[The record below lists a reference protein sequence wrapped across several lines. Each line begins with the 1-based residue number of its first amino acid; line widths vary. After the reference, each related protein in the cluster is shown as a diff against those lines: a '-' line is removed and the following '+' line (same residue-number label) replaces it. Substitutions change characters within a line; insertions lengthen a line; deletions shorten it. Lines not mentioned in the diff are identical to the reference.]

1 MKRLVCVCASLV
13 AVLFASP
20 AARADQVDN
29 YLRSQMQQHRIPG
42 LTLKIIRDGRA
53 IKTAAYGLA
62 NIELNVPAKP
72 ETVFEIGSVTKQ
84 LTAAGILL
92 LAQEG
97 KLSVDDKISRH
108 LKDTPEA
115 WAIVTIR
122 HLLTHT
128 SGIKSYTGLDGFQ
141 LWRHLTQDQF
151 IKAIGKEP
159 NGTRPWMATASSMP
173 PAKRRCGRR

>member
-1 MKRLVCVCASLV
+1 V

-97 KLSVDDKISRH
+97 KLSVDDKISQH
-108 LKDTPEA
+108 LKDTPAA
-115 WAIVTIR
+115 WANVTIR

-159 NGTRPWMATASSMP
+159 NGTRPWMATASLLP